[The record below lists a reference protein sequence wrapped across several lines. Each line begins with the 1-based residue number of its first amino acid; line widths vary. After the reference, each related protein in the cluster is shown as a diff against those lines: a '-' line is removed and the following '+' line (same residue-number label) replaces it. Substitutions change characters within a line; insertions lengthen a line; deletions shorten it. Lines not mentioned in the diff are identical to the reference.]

1 MWMPFPIYK
10 VCISQKALL
19 TNIHQQYLLDIHVWC
34 KFIKLKLAS
43 TLSEGSVK
51 FTKKSEWTIYT
62 YTRPSG
68 ISLYRNFRCIFFN
81 DFNWKY
87 VLKKLYIASPLP
99 LHISHSKYSTNLT
112 AFSRIGTGRS
122 SLALYVCVLQLSV
135 VCTET
140 FVAFFSMTTDGILKF
155 GLQLYYDEL

>member
-1 MWMPFPIYK
+1 MTKPDRRAIYK

-81 DFNWKY
+81 DYWWDFEIWFAALLRWAVRCHDFQY
-87 VLKKLYIASPLP
+87 WCLYFISSIIFFGRAS
-99 LHISHSKYSTNLT
+99 T
-112 AFSRIGTGRS
+112 
-122 SLALYVCVLQLSV
+122 
-135 VCTET
+135 
-140 FVAFFSMTTDGILKF
+140 FFSQNIAVMSLFKPLTVVVRKHTVPVTIYQSQSLRR
-155 GLQLYYDEL
+155 L